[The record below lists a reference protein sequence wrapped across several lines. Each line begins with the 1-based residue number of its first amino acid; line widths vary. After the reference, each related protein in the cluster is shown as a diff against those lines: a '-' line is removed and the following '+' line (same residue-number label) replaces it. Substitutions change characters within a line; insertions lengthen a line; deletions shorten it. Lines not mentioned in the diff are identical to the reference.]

1 MARVY
6 NEFAPAADVAMANSE
21 AVERRIAETAEPA
34 VPARPKT
41 ELEKSQEVYRIQIAE
56 VRCGEESRCLA
67 AYERLSALS
76 RDLMLAEAEEAVK
89 VAEQIGGQPEKIPL
103 LPEFVA
109 ECAYLDVAEIRKSD
123 VRKAAAALER
133 VLAVEARLSAL
144 MEALHKRRAEAEA
157 QTVENTGIKEQIAEL
172 ERRRLDAALHGL
184 EHVELDAQ
192 ILALYQQ
199 EDGNK
204 RLGRFAAG
212 ELAAI
217 EEKTQTINS
226 ALEAVT
232 GLKTKVRQVKIAFDA
247 CVAAVSFNAAAEALA
262 HAARDFEAVK
272 AEAEKLR
279 GSSVRLPETTLKKYK
294 LMIPVLRYR
303 WSVSDGNGGL
313 QRVSARDGLLF
324 CDWV

>member
-21 AVERRIAETAEPA
+21 AVERRIAETAKPA

-41 ELEKSQEVYRIQIAE
+41 ELEKSQDAYRIQIAE

-89 VAEQIGGQPEKIPL
+89 VAEQIGGQPETIPH

-109 ECAYLDVAEIRKSD
+109 ECGYLDVAEIRKVD

-133 VLAVEARLSAL
+133 VLAVETRLSEL

-184 EHVELDAQ
+184 EHAELDAQ
-192 ILALYQQ
+192 ILDLYQQ
-199 EDGNK
+199 EDGKK
-204 RLGRFAAG
+204 RISRFAAG

-217 EEKTQTINS
+217 EEKTQTIGF

-232 GLKTKVRQVKIAFDA
+232 VLKDKVMRIKIVFDA
-247 CVAAVSFNAAAEALA
+247 CTAAVSFNTAAEALA

-279 GSSVRLPETTLKKYK
+279 GVSVRLPRTTIADYK
-294 LMIPVLRYR
+294 LMLPILRYR
-303 WSVSDGNGGL
+303 WGIPDGKGGL
-313 QRVSARDGLLF
+313 QPSERCSGFIFADKR
-324 CDWV
+324 

>member
-6 NEFAPAADVAMANSE
+6 NEFAPAEKLKKANGE
-21 AVERRIAETAEPA
+21 IVEERVEETVEPS

-41 ELEKSQEVYRIQIAE
+41 ELEKSQDAYRIQMAE
-56 VRCGEESRCLA
+56 VHCGEESRCLA
-67 AYERLSALS
+67 AYERLSVLS

-89 VAEQIGGQPEKIPL
+89 VAEQIGGQPEKIPH

-109 ECAYLDVAEIRKSD
+109 ECRYLDIAEIRKSD
-123 VRKAAAALER
+123 VRKASAALER
-133 VLAVEARLSAL
+133 VLAVEAILSAL

-184 EHVELDAQ
+184 GHAELDAQ

-199 EDGNK
+199 EDGSK

>member
-1 MARVY
+1 MKVY

-21 AVERRIAETAEPA
+21 GVERRIAETAEPA

-41 ELEKSQEVYRIQIAE
+41 ELEKSQESYRVQMAE

-67 AYERLSALS
+67 AHERLSALS

-89 VAEQIGGQPEKIPL
+89 VAEQIGEQPETIPH

-109 ECAYLDVAEIRKSD
+109 ECGYLDIAEIRKSD
-123 VRKAAAALER
+123 VRNASAALDR
-133 VLAVEARLSAL
+133 VLAVETRLSEL
-144 MEALHKRRAEAEA
+144 MEALRKRRAEAEA
-157 QTVENTGIKEQIAEL
+157 QTVEDAGIKEQIAEL
-172 ERRRLDAALHGL
+172 ERHRLDAALHGL
-184 EHVELDAQ
+184 EHAELDAQ

-199 EDGNK
+199 EDGHK

-217 EEKTQTINS
+217 EEKTQTISS

-232 GLKTKVRQVKIAFDA
+232 SLKTKVRQVKIVFDA
-247 CVAAVSFNAAAEALA
+247 CVSAVSFNTAAEALA
-262 HAARDFEAVK
+262 HAAREFEAVK

-279 GSSVRLPETTLKKYK
+279 GVVRLPETTLKKYK

>member
-6 NEFAPAADVAMANSE
+6 NEFAPAEELKKANGE
-21 AVERRIAETAEPA
+21 LVEERVEETVEPS

-41 ELEKSQEVYRIQIAE
+41 ELEKSQDAYRIQMAE
-56 VRCGEESRCLA
+56 VHCGEESRCLA
-67 AYERLSALS
+67 AYERLSVLS
-76 RDLMLAEAEEAVK
+76 RDLMLAEAEEGAK
-89 VAEQIGGQPEKIPL
+89 VAEQIGEQPETIPH

-109 ECAYLDVAEIRKSD
+109 ECRYLDIAEIRKSD
-123 VRKAAAALER
+123 VRKASAALER
-133 VLAVEARLSAL
+133 VRAVETRLSEL
-144 MEALHKRRAEAEA
+144 MEALRKRRAEAEA
-157 QTVENTGIKEQIAEL
+157 QTVEDAGIKEQIAEL
-172 ERRRLDAALHGL
+172 ERSRLDAALHGL
-184 EHVELDAQ
+184 EHAELDAQ

-199 EDGNK
+199 EDGKK

-212 ELAAI
+212 ELTAI
-217 EEKTQTINS
+217 DEKAQTINS

-232 GLKTKVRQVKIAFDA
+232 SLKTKVRQVKIVFDA
-247 CVAAVSFNAAAEALA
+247 CVSAVSFNAAAEAMA

-324 CDWV
+324 CDWM

>member
-1 MARVY
+1 MKVY
-6 NEFAPAADVAMANSE
+6 NEFAPVDDVRTANGE

-34 VPARPKT
+34 APVRPKT
-41 ELEKSQEVYRIQIAE
+41 ELEKIQEAYRVQLAE
-56 VRCGEESRCLA
+56 VHCGEESRCVS
-67 AYERLSALS
+67 AYERLSVLS
-76 RDLMLAEAEEAVK
+76 RDLMLAEAEEGAK
-89 VAEQIGGQPEKIPL
+89 GAEQIGEHPETIPH

-109 ECAYLDVAEIRKSD
+109 ECGYLDVAAIRKAEG
-123 VRKAAAALER
+123 RKAYAALER
-133 VLAVEARLSAL
+133 VLAVETRLSEL
-144 MEALHKRRAEAEA
+144 MEALRKRRAEAEA
-157 QTVENTGIKEQIAEL
+157 QTVEDAGIKGQIVEL

-184 EHVELDAQ
+184 EHAELDAQ

-199 EDGNK
+199 EDGKK

-212 ELAAI
+212 ELTAI
-217 EEKTQTINS
+217 DEKVQTLNS

-232 GLKTKVRQVKIAFDA
+232 GLKTKVMRVKIVFDA

-262 HAARDFEAVK
+262 HAAREFEAVK

-279 GSSVRLPETTLKKYK
+279 GSSVRLPATTLKNHR

-313 QRVSARDGLLF
+313 QRVTVRDGLLF
-324 CDWV
+324 CDWL

>member
-34 VPARPKT
+34 APVRPKT
-41 ELEKSQEVYRIQIAE
+41 ELEKIQEAYRIQIAE

-67 AYERLSALS
+67 AYERLSVLS
-76 RDLMLAEAEEAVK
+76 RDLMLAEAEDAAK
-89 VAEQIGGQPEKIPL
+89 VAEQIGEQPETIPH

-109 ECAYLDVAEIRKSD
+109 ACGYLDIAEIRKVD
-123 VRKAAAALER
+123 VRKASAALDR
-133 VLAVEARLSAL
+133 VLAVETRLSEL
-144 MEALHKRRAEAEA
+144 MEALRKRRAEAEE
-157 QTVENTGIKEQIAEL
+157 QTVEDAGIKEQIAEL

-184 EHVELDAQ
+184 EHAELDAQ

-199 EDGNK
+199 EDGKK

-217 EEKTQTINS
+217 EEKTQTISS

-232 GLKTKVRQVKIAFDA
+232 SLKTKVRQVKIVFDA
-247 CVAAVSFNAAAEALA
+247 CVSAVSFNTAAEALA
-262 HAARDFEAVK
+262 HAAREFEAVK

-279 GSSVRLPETTLKKYK
+279 GVVRLPETTLKKYK

-324 CDWV
+324 CDWM

>member
-41 ELEKSQEVYRIQIAE
+41 ELEKSQDAYRIQIAE
-56 VRCGEESRCLA
+56 VRCGEKSRCLA

-76 RDLMLAEAEEAVK
+76 RDLMLAEVEEAVK
-89 VAEQIGGQPEKIPL
+89 VVEQIGEHPETIPL

-109 ECAYLDVAEIRKSD
+109 ECGYLDIAEIRKTD
-123 VRKAAAALER
+123 VRKVSAALDR
-133 VLAVEARLSAL
+133 VLAMETRLSEL
-144 MEALHKRRAEAEA
+144 MEALRKRRAEAEA
-157 QTVENTGIKEQIAEL
+157 QTVEDAGIKDQIVEL

-184 EHVELDAQ
+184 EHAELDAQ

-199 EDGNK
+199 EDGKK

-212 ELAAI
+212 ELTAI
-217 EEKTQTINS
+217 DEKVQTLNS

-232 GLKTKVRQVKIAFDA
+232 GLKTKVMRVKIVFDA

-262 HAARDFEAVK
+262 HAAREFEAVK

-279 GSSVRLPETTLKKYK
+279 GSSVRLPATTLKNHR

-313 QRVSARDGLLF
+313 QRVTVRDGLLF
-324 CDWV
+324 CDWL